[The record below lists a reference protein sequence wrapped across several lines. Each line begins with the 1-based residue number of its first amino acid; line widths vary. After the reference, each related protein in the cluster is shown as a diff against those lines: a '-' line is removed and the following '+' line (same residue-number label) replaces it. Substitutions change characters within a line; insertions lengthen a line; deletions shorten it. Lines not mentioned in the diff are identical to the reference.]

1 MVTLLNLLV
10 PHEPSP
16 PRRTAMPS
24 LRRPS
29 LLSAVIRLWEN
40 GHDHDVYLDDP

>member
-16 PRRTAMPS
+16 PRRTGMPGV
-24 LRRPS
+24 RRLS
-29 LLSAVIRLWEN
+29 LLSAVNRLWEN
-40 GHDHDVYLDDP
+40 GHEHGVYLDDP